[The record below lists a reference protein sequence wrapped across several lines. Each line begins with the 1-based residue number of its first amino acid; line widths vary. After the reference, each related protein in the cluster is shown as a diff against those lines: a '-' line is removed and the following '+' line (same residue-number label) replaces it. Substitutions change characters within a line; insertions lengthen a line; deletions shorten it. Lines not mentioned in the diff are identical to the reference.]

1 MDNQLLRATLTIGF
15 SLSTLLTLNLA
26 VSPPSHQRTGI
37 IPQLDRAV
45 ATSAMIK

>member
-1 MDNQLLRATLTIGF
+1 MNTELVRASLTIGF
-15 SLSTLLTLNLA
+15 SFSTLIAPDLA
-26 VSPPSHQRTGI
+26 VSPPSHQRTGL